1 MPCIFRDG
9 RLAIYIYADDH
20 APPHFRLRSPNSGAQ
35 IEIATMRVLRG
46 TADRVE
52 YAEAVAWAEA
62 NRNLLMEKWWE
73 FNERD

>member
-20 APPHFRLRSPNSGAQ
+20 LPPHFHLRGPDSNAQ
-35 IEIATMRVLRG
+35 IEIATMQMMRG
-46 TADRVE
+46 TASR
-52 YAEAVAWAEA
+52 AELARAIAWAEA
-62 NRNLLMEKWWE
+62 NRDLLMEKWVE